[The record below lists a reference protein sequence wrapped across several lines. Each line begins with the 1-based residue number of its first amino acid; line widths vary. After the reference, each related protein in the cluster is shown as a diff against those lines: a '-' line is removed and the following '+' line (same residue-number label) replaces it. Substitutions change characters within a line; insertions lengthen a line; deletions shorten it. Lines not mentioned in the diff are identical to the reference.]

1 MDCEQDCSLFCLTA
15 MHACYCASGLLRFDT
30 MVKLRFNAPITVMRV
45 MVAMMTM
52 TTTTTMMMMMM
63 MMTTMTTTM
72 MMTIMFF

>member
-15 MHACYCASGLLRFDT
+15 MNACYCASGLLRFDT

-52 TTTTTMMMMMM
+52 TTTTTMMMMM
-63 MMTTMTTTM
+63 TTMTTTM

>member
-15 MHACYCASGLLRFDT
+15 MNACYCASGLLRFDT
-30 MVKLRFNAPITVMRV
+30 MAKLRFNAPITVMRV

-52 TTTTTMMMMMM
+52 TTTMMM

>member
-1 MDCEQDCSLFCLTA
+1 MN
-15 MHACYCASGLLRFDT
+15 ACYCASGLLRFDT

-52 TTTTTMMMMMM
+52 TTTMMM